1 MADRWSIGCRKGN
14 VLTTMLALCP
24 PGKRE
29 EELALYRCQYACTR
43 RDYLAWQVPG
53 KCKPR
58 QGSGDVISTI
68 LKKSA
73 SGGDQFF
80 VRKAQ
85 VIGLGELLFFFGE
98 KFTAG
103 ELYAYFVNVRK
114 LTCKRPRAWTNDAR
128 RQQVINHQ
136 ALTNRWGLGRETP
149 VGWPDRRERKAR
161 QRKGQK
167 GGK

>member
-1 MADRWSIGCRKGN
+1 MP
-14 VLTTMLALCP
+14 T
-24 PGKRE
+24 RE
-29 EELALYRCQYACTR
+29 EEHALYRCHFACTR
-43 RDYLAWQVPG
+43 RDYLGAGNRARANRHRGPA
-53 KCKPR
+53 
-58 QGSGDVISTI
+58 

-103 ELYAYFVNVRK
+103 ELYAYFVNARK
-114 LTCKRPRAWTNDAR
+114 LTCKRPRAWTNDGR
-128 RQQVINHQ
+128 RQQVINHH

-149 VGWPDRRERKAR
+149 VGQTDHREREAR
-161 QRKGQK
+161 EKKGQK
-167 GGK
+167 GGRKGGK

>member
-1 MADRWSIGCRKGN
+1 MAIRWSIGCRKGN

-29 EELALYRCQYACTR
+29 EEPALYRCQYACTR

-85 VIGLGELLFFFGE
+85 VIGLGELLFLFGK

-103 ELYAYFVNVRK
+103 ELYAYFVNARK
-114 LTCKRPRAWTNDAR
+114 LTCKRP
-128 RQQVINHQ
+128 HS
-136 ALTNRWGLGRETP
+136 
-149 VGWPDRRERKAR
+149 
-161 QRKGQK
+161 
-167 GGK
+167 